1 MKRFFYTMIIIC
13 LLMCF
18 LCACSS
24 GDENVDNILDNFES
38 GKNIID
44 KLDQS
49 ADSNYVVYTQSC
61 AESEA
66 AFYYYDGRYTY
77 LLDKE
82 SGYSIMLCTK
92 ANCQHDLEDY
102 YETECDAK
110 FYITRGMQMYDGKL
124 YADCKDDNGFQR
136 LYRMNVDGTGRE
148 IVIDN
153 IFERYVQRKENIEP
167 TDYRDTNGIG
177 AAVSWE
183 IYNDKIY
190 VTCIVDGK
198 EKDTSFFY
206 VDVYDLDNGKR
217 IQELTEETVYG
228 LNGTIVDTY
237 ILQNKLVLLC
247 YFSEPVGNG
256 QYFDYV
262 RFYEVDMN
270 TGKIKELLEDISPVD
285 YAVTDEGI
293 LYSEEGKDV
302 YLLDTNG
309 DKQLCI
315 ELDDVE
321 KSVTNSITYTGDYIF
336 ITPYFE
342 SKELIDEYGYYTK
355 VYDKDYKLLD
365 TIPLPAD
372 MLPKAGHN
380 QILLKSRG
388 GFEWYYL
395 DPSQIGTGNVE
406 IKKYISN

>member
-1 MKRFFYTMIIIC
+1 MKKNLLTMITIC
-13 LLMCF
+13 LSTYL
-18 LCACSS
+18 LCACS
-24 GDENVDNILDNFES
+24 GKDENVDDFLDNIINEN
-38 GKNIID
+38 NIFD

-49 ADSNYVVYTQSC
+49 ADGGYVTYKQWC
-61 AESEA
+61 AESED
-66 AFYYYDGRYTY
+66 AFYYYDIKYVHMLSKIQGKSM
-77 LLDKE
+77 L
-82 SGYSIMLCTK
+82 LCTK
-92 ANCQHDLEDY
+92 ANCEHNLEDY

-110 FYITRGMQMYDGKL
+110 FYITRGVQMYNGKL
-124 YADCKDDNGFQR
+124 YADSKDDNDFQR
-136 LYRMNVDGTGRE
+136 LYRMNIDGTGRE

-153 IFERYVQRKENIEP
+153 IFERFVQRKENIEP
-167 TDYRDTNGIG
+167 TDYRDLNGIG

-247 YFSEPVGNG
+247 YFSEPDDRG
-256 QYFDYV
+256 QYIDYI

-270 TGKIKELLEDISPVD
+270 TGKINELLEDISPVG
-285 YAVTDEGI
+285 YAVTDKGI
-293 LYSEEGKDV
+293 LYSEEGNDV

-372 MLPKAGHN
+372 IIPEVGRN
-380 QILLKSRG
+380 QILLTLRG